1 MNPDDT
7 RSIAVPKRDEP
18 QTTQKPDRDLAV
30 ALMRQQIN
38 QLYDDPNTTTAAPP
52 TQQLE
57 HVYDKTHDESAVHD
71 VNTEQWQHYHTAWQ
85 QYYQQY
91 YERYYLAQVHAREQ
105 RHLAKDSLATVRHQT
120 KTAAEF
126 LAAEETVSRDR
137 ALHEIRS
144 DLTEKIKY
152 HAQRA
157 RKSRHFV
164 PILSALSVMVVF
176 LFLQY
181 NELIAAQIKY
191 YLSPGSI
198 SPQNIIVDA
207 TTTPTTV
214 GKDSRI
220 IIPKL
225 NVDAP
230 AVYDVKTADEGPV
243 QEGLHRGVVHYMIP
257 GASANP
263 GEKGNAVFLGH
274 SSGSVFNDNAYKFIF
289 VQLEQLVVGDKF
301 YLNFD
306 GTRYTYIVTSTET
319 ILPTEVSKLIT
330 DNSKPTASL
339 VTCTPVGTNYKR
351 FVVHADQVS
360 PDPAQAT
367 ATTASS
373 NTQPNT
379 ITGTPPTL
387 FERLF
392 GF

>member
-38 QLYDDPNTTTAAPP
+38 QLYDHPGDTTA
-52 TQQLE
+52 QQQSQPLE
-57 HVYDKTHDESAVHD
+57 PVYDKTHDETSVHD
-71 VNTEQWQHYHTAWQ
+71 VNNDQWQRYHTAWQ

-105 RHLAKDSLATVRHQT
+105 RHLAKDSLAAVRHPT

-126 LAAEETVSRDR
+126 LSAEESISKDK
-137 ALHEIRS
+137 ALHEIRT
-144 DLTEKIKY
+144 DLRTKIKEQT
-152 HAQRA
+152 HRM
-157 RKSRHFV
+157 RKSRHFF
-164 PILSALSVMVVF
+164 PILSALSVMMLF
-176 LFLQY
+176 LFLQF
-181 NELIAAQIKY
+181 NELITAQVKY

-198 SPQNIIVDA
+198 NPQNIILD
-207 TTTPTTV
+207 PSIDIKV
-214 GKDSRI
+214 GQEPKI
-220 IIPKL
+220 IIPKI

-230 AVYDVKTADEGPV
+230 VVYDVPTPDEAPV
-243 QEGLHRGVVHYMIP
+243 QAGLHRGVVHYNIP
-257 GASANP
+257 GASAIP
-263 GEKGNAVFLGH
+263 GQKGNAVFLGH

-289 VQLEQLVVGDKF
+289 VQLEQMVVGDKF
-301 YLNFD
+301 YLNYA

-319 ILPTEVSKLIT
+319 ILPTQVSKLIT
-330 DNSKPTASL
+330 NNSKPTASL

-351 FVVHADQVS
+351 FVVHADQIS
-360 PDPAQAT
+360 PDPNGAT
-367 ATTASS
+367 QGASS
-373 NTQPNT
+373 NTSTAPST
-379 ITGTPPTL
+379 ITGTPPSL